1 MKRNARKAFTAL
13 KKMDAPV
20 FDHGSPGNQ
29 WGAHFILG
37 AELRNGDDRR
47 FADMYGEE
55 FKEHRNEEGEIINA
69 FGIRQDVIDILQ
81 ANELYAEWID
91 AGTVGIYSA

>member
-13 KKMDAPV
+13 KKLNAPV
-20 FDHGSPGNQ
+20 FDHGDPNNQ

-37 AELRNGDDRR
+37 AERRTSDDRL
-47 FADMYGEE
+47 FADHYCEE
-55 FKEHRNEEGEIINA
+55 IKEHRNEDGKIINA
-69 FGIRQDVIDILQ
+69 FGIRQDVIDILD

-91 AGTVGIYSA
+91 GGTVGIYSV

>member
-13 KKMDAPV
+13 KKLDAPV

-37 AELRNGDDRR
+37 AERRTGDDRL
-47 FADMYGEE
+47 FADRYGEE
-55 FKEHRNEEGEIINA
+55 FKEQYTEDGVIINA

-81 ANELYAEWID
+81 ANDLYAEWID